1 MILKRIALIISVFR
15 RLVWITGLTGALIC
29 LVSASLL
36 SQVTFGN
43 TDFTFAF
50 IILSFSVLLMQ
61 LTSGQNALMQGMR
74 KYRYLAKANV
84 VGNAVG
90 LIFIIPLYYF
100 WKIDAIV
107 PVLLFSNALIFILSY
122 IYARKIK
129 IEKEEITITDI
140 KVEGQRY
147 VEDGSVDQSSGY
159 VGNISFLFHSYFHKS
174 YGFY

>member
-1 MILKRIALIISVFR
+1 
-15 RLVWITGLTGALIC
+15 
-29 LVSASLL
+29 
-36 SQVTFGN
+36 
-43 TDFTFAF
+43 
-50 IILSFSVLLMQ
+50 
-61 LTSGQNALMQGMR
+61 MR

-140 KVEGQRY
+140 KVEGRDMLKMG
-147 VEDGSVDQSSGY
+147 VLIQSSGY

>member
-1 MILKRIALIISVFR
+1 
-15 RLVWITGLTGALIC
+15 
-29 LVSASLL
+29 
-36 SQVTFGN
+36 
-43 TDFTFAF
+43 
-50 IILSFSVLLMQ
+50 MQ

-140 KVEGQRY
+140 KVEGRDMLKMG
-147 VEDGSVDQSSGY
+147 VL
-159 VGNISFLFHSYFHKS
+159 ISLQGMLAIY
-174 YGFY
+174 

>member
-1 MILKRIALIISVFR
+1 MILKRIALII
-15 RLVWITGLTGALIC
+15 LHLEIGLDYRIDRCIDL
-29 LVSASLL
+29 
-36 SQVTFGN
+36 FGFSFIVKSS
-43 TDFTFAF
+43 DIWKYRFYFAF

-61 LTSGQNALMQGMR
+61 LTSGQNALMQGDAEVSLFGMNT
-74 KYRYLAKANV
+74 NV

-140 KVEGQRY
+140 KLKGE
-147 VEDGSVDQSSGY
+147 
-159 VGNISFLFHSYFHKS
+159 IC
-174 YGFY
+174 